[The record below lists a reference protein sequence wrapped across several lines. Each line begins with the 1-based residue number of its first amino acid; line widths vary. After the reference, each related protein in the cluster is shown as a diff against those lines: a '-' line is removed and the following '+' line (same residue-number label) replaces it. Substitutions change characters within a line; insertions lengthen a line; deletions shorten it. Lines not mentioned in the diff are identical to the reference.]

1 MKNIVKPKILYIP
14 CGTINDLGKY
24 LGLSSNYKK
33 TFEVLKQDIVKMDIG
48 KVNESYFSYVL
59 GCGKFTSSSFGDKT
73 GNKIGRF
80 YYYFKALKSLF
91 KKEYIEDDLILFLIL
106 NIWRVGGFQFKR
118 KHKLNDGTMDVVL
131 FSNSTFFILIF
142 LFLRIIV
149 KRYVKVER
157 IEKITLKFKEK
168 IKFNAD
174 GEESYF
180 TDTLKINV
188 IKEAICIYVDKKVKQ
203 KYF

>member
-1 MKNIVKPKILYIP
+1 MEKNNNFFWIVCFVTVIGAIYWSVISMLQQPK
-14 CGTINDLGKY
+14 T
-24 LGLSSNYKK
+24 
-33 TFEVLKQDIVKMDIG
+33 
-48 KVNESYFSYVL
+48 
-59 GCGKFTSSSFGDKT
+59 
-73 GNKIGRF
+73 
-80 YYYFKALKSLF
+80 LF
-91 KKEYIEDDLILFLIL
+91 VVFLIL